1 MRARWVVVAL
11 VAIGVVVS
19 GEWGVAGGREEV
31 KEGKSV
37 RAEEVENSVR
47 RQDAGIEERF
57 LTPRTSFGMTEFV
70 LEDGVNGTQDP
81 PSKNEDGAPKK
92 DLGGILG
99 ERQDAGIEERFFPQK
114 ARKEAE
120 VFASLG
126 MTGLALGEGAPGAN
140 PSSTGRSACATGR
153 MACTAEG
160 QEISGAAQGYKIAGV
175 VVNAVTGAALGR
187 VKVTLAETRA
197 RMQRIERVTD
207 EGGRFEFAG
216 LPAGKYSLQGS
227 RGGYI
232 TASYEQHEQYSTGIV
247 TGLEFAT
254 EKLVLRLMPM
264 AMIAGHVMDEL
275 GEPVKSAQV
284 RLFEET
290 HMGGTSRVIARG
302 FSQSDDRGYFD
313 LSGLEPGTYF
323 VSVNAMPW
331 YAMHPGQVQGV
342 EQHIPAGLDVAYATT
357 FYGGAT
363 ESENAAPIEL
373 KGGERREID
382 IRMSPVPSLHLTFR
396 VPAPTV
402 GPNQEPTPQEMQR
415 QFRMPV
421 FQKRVFDTEE
431 FVQFGG
437 MQPVGPGVFEVSGIA
452 AGRYDVSIHSGDP
465 NEPQE
470 FTEMNLTR
478 DGQDLSATQGEILGK
493 VKVMVKMPEGEP
505 LPRPNAVGL
514 RDARQ
519 RFAGV
524 APADTSGAA
533 EFNGVKP
540 GKYAILLLN
549 PGKQYAVVN
558 VVSGGEATAG
568 HEVTVV
574 GGATTEVTAELVGG
588 DARIEGVVEK
598 NGKAVAGVMVA
609 LVPKDPEQHEELFRR
624 DQSDFDG
631 TFTLQ
636 SVVPGTYT
644 VVAVED
650 AWGFDWMKAGVLG
663 RYVLHGKEVV
673 VGEKKLVRLG
683 EAVEVQGR

>member
-1 MRARWVVVAL
+1 MRARWVGIGLVVC
-11 VAIGVVVS
+11 GVVVS
-19 GEWGVAGGREEV
+19 GEWLVAGGREEV
-31 KEGKSV
+31 KAGKSV
-37 RAEEVENSVR
+37 RVEEVGNSVKR
-47 RQDAGIEERF
+47 QDAGIEERFLTPFGMTEFLLAEGVKETQDPPSRNEDGAPKKDVGGILGERQDAGIEERF
-57 LTPRTSFGMTEFV
+57 LTPRTSFGVTEFV
-70 LEDGVNGTQDP
+70 LEEGVRETQVFGTKCGLGDCGSEDP
-81 PSKNEDGAPKK
+81 QSHVGRQED
-92 DLGGILG
+92 
-99 ERQDAGIEERFFPQK
+99 GIEERFLPQK

-140 PSSTGRSACATGR
+140 PKSTGRSACATGR
-153 MACTAEG
+153 MACTAER

-216 LPAGKYSLQGS
+216 MPAGKYSLQGS
-227 RGGYI
+227 RGGYL
-232 TASYEQHEQYSTGIV
+232 TASYEQHEQYSTAIV
-247 TGLEFAT
+247 TGPEFAT

-264 AMIAGHVMDEL
+264 AMIAGHVMDES
-275 GEPVKSAQV
+275 GEPVRSARVQ
-284 RLFEET
+284 LFEET
-290 HMGGTSRVIARG
+290 RLGGTSRVIGRG

-313 LSGLEPGTYF
+313 LNGLEPGRYF
-323 VSVNAMPW
+323 VSVNARPW

-342 EQHIPAGLDVAYATT
+342 EQHIPAALDVAYATT

-373 KGGERREID
+373 KGGEKKEID
-382 IRMSPVPSLHLTFR
+382 IRMSPVPSLHLMIRMPETK
-396 VPAPTV
+396 V
-402 GPNQEPTPQEMQR
+402 GPNQELTPQEIQR
-415 QFRMPV
+415 QVRMPV

-431 FVQFGG
+431 FVQFEG

-493 VKVMVKMPEGEP
+493 VKVTVKMPEGAP

-524 APADTSGAA
+524 RPGDASGAA
-533 EFNGVKP
+533 EFDGVKP

-549 PGKQYAVVN
+549 PGKQYAVVK
-558 VVSGGEATAG
+558 VVSGGEETAG

-574 GGATTEVTAELVGG
+574 GGTTAEVTAELVGG
-588 DARIEGVVEK
+588 DTRIEGIVEK
-598 NGKAVAGVMVA
+598 NGKPVAGAMVA
-609 LVPKDPEQHEELFRR
+609 LVPKDPERHEE
-624 DQSDFDG
+624 
-631 TFTLQ
+631 
-636 SVVPGTYT
+636 
-644 VVAVED
+644 
-650 AWGFDWMKAGVLG
+650 
-663 RYVLHGKEVV
+663 
-673 VGEKKLVRLG
+673 
-683 EAVEVQGR
+683 

>member
-1 MRARWVVVAL
+1 MRAGWAGIGL
-11 VAIGVVVS
+11 VAMGVVVS
-19 GEWGVAGGREEV
+19 GEWMVAGGREEV

-37 RAEEVENSVR
+37 RAEEVENSVKK
-47 RQDAGIEERF
+47 QDAGIEERF
-57 LTPRTSFGMTEFV
+57 LTSQPPLGMTEIV
-70 LEDGVNGTQDP
+70 LEDGVRETQDP
-81 PSKNEDGAPKK
+81 PSKNEDGAPNADGVRETQAFGTKCGL
-92 DLGGILG
+92 DACGSEDTRPHVG
-99 ERQDAGIEERFFPQK
+99 RQDAGIEERFLT
-114 ARKEAE
+114 
-120 VFASLG
+120 SLG
-126 MTGLALGEGAPGAN
+126 MTGFSFEDGIA
-140 PSSTGRSACATGR
+140 S
-153 MACTAEG
+153 G
-160 QEISGAAQGYKIAGV
+160 QENTATVAGYKIAGV
-175 VVNAVTGAALGR
+175 VVNAMTGAALGR

-232 TASYEQHEQYSTGIV
+232 TASYEQHEQYSTAIV
-247 TGLEFAT
+247 TGPEFAT

-264 AMIAGHVMDEL
+264 AMIAGHVMDES
-275 GEPVKSAQV
+275 GEPVRSAPVQ
-284 RLFEET
+284 LFEQT

-323 VSVNAMPW
+323 VSVNARPW

-342 EQHIPAGLDVAYATT
+342 EQHIPAALDVAYATT

-373 KGGERREID
+373 KGGERKEID
-382 IRMSPVPSLHLTFR
+382 IRMSPVPSLHLMIRMPETR
-396 VPAPTV
+396 V
-402 GPNQEPTPQEMQR
+402 GPNQELTPQEIQR
-415 QFRMPV
+415 QVRMPV

-431 FVQFGG
+431 FVQFEG
-437 MQPVGPGVFEVSGIA
+437 MQPVRPGVYEVSGIA

-478 DGQDLSATQGEILGK
+478 DGQDLSVTQGEILGK
-493 VKVMVKMPEGEP
+493 VKVTVKMPEGEP

-524 APADTSGAA
+524 RPRDASGAA
-533 EFNGVKP
+533 EFDGVKP

-549 PGKQYAVVN
+549 PGKQYAVVK
-558 VVSGGEATAG
+558 VVSGGEETAG

-574 GGATTEVTAELVGG
+574 GGTTTEVTAELVGG

-598 NGKAVAGVMVA
+598 NGKPVAGVMVA
-609 LVPKDPEQHEELFRR
+609 LVPKDPERHEELFRR

-650 AWGFDWMKAGVLG
+650 AWGFDWMKAGVLA